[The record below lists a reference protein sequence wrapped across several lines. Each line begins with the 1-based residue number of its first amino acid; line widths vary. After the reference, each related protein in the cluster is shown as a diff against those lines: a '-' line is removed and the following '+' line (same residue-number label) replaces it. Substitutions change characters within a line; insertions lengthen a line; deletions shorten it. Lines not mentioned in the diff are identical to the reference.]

1 MLIALGFG
9 ALFWWVE
16 LLFSILAQVTAKPG
30 ETIADVLRRP
40 EHRGEVQEISRLSMT
55 VAIIGVVS
63 VLGLILLFI
72 YRRRKFEK
80 EREALAR
87 ERETATPKIS
97 AWEEAGRR
105 LRVSREDDEEDL
117 DSGGSSPES
126 LRGRAGG
133 VEGIGGSESAREEAD
148 FGGDAGS
155 QRGTPPVAGSGKFR
169 QRSVEG
175 AAGQFGDGAQRP
187 VVLVTG
193 GAKRVGR
200 AIVRE
205 FARNGFDVWF
215 TYNASEHDARDV
227 SREVSA
233 LGRKVTSFRVD
244 FGETG
249 EVEEIAR
256 QLAQTLPRLDVLVH
270 NAAVYEATAL
280 EEFDSE
286 LAAKHFRVN
295 ALAPLVLTAHLRKL
309 LSESPFEGGGSV
321 VAMLDIHAM
330 GKPRRNFAA
339 YTMSKAAL
347 HEMVLN
353 LAKDLAPS
361 VRVNGVAPG
370 VVAWEEPGQDVNTNG
385 PGFDAESSG
394 GASLGSGKKPS
405 DEQGRYLRRIPLGRF
420 GEPEDA
426 AKAVY
431 WLATQATYVT
441 GQVVRVDG
449 GRWLT

>member
-80 EREALAR
+80 EREVLAR

-133 VEGIGGSESAREEAD
+133 VEGIGGGEDVGKDASEL
-148 FGGDAGS
+148 GG
-155 QRGTPPVAGSGKFR
+155 GTPAVAGSGKFR

-175 AAGQFGDGAQRP
+175 ASGQFGDGAQRP

-370 VVAWEEPGQDVNTNG
+370 VVAWEEPEIDTNG
-385 PGFDAESSG
+385 PGFDAEGSG
-394 GASLGSGKKPS
+394 GASKKPS
-405 DEQGRYLRRIPLGRF
+405 DEQRRYLRRIPLGRF

>member
-1 MLIALGFG
+1 MLAQISADQPQSAIDTLSEAKKRAVAQQVSQYTLFVALIGLVTIIALI
-9 ALFWWVE
+9 LFV
-16 LLFSILAQVTAKPG
+16 
-30 ETIADVLRRP
+30 
-40 EHRGEVQEISRLSMT
+40 MT
-55 VAIIGVVS
+55 
-63 VLGLILLFI
+63 
-72 YRRRKFEK
+72 RRRKLE
-80 EREALAR
+80 R
-87 ERETATPKIS
+87 EREEAAKNKGDSAPPVS

-105 LRVSREDDEEDL
+105 MQVPRELDEVRELPDEDD
-117 DSGGSSPES
+117 SSPES

-133 VEGIGGSESAREEAD
+133 PGGVGGIGGVSGKPESEQERDPLRRTPPASGSGRAKRRDAESAVPLPASD
-148 FGGDAGS
+148 QG
-155 QRGTPPVAGSGKFR
+155 
-169 QRSVEG
+169 
-175 AAGQFGDGAQRP
+175 QRP
-187 VVLVTG
+187 VALITG

-205 FARNGFDVWF
+205 FARNGFDIWF
-215 TYNASEHDARDV
+215 TYNTSEEDAREV

-244 FGETG
+244 FSETG
-249 EVEEIAR
+249 EVEEIAK

-270 NAAVYEATAL
+270 NAAAYQATPID
-280 EEFDSE
+280 EFDTE
-286 LAAKHFRVN
+286 AAAKQLRVN

-309 LSESPFEGGGSV
+309 LSDSPFNGGGSII
-321 VAMLDIHAM
+321 AMLDIHAM
-330 GKPRRNFAA
+330 GKPRRNYSA

-353 LAKDLAPS
+353 LAKDLGPF

-370 VVAWEEPGQDVNTNG
+370 VVAWEEPGKDINTNG

-441 GQVVRVDG
+441 GQVIRVDG
-449 GRWLT
+449 GRWLA

>member
-1 MLIALGFG
+1 MHWIVA
-9 ALFWWVE
+9 
-16 LLFSILAQVTAKPG
+16 ILAFLDVDQPQSAIDKLGEADKKVVAQQVSQYTM
-30 ETIADVLRRP
+30 L
-40 EHRGEVQEISRLSMT
+40 
-55 VAIIGVVS
+55 VALI
-63 VLGLILLFI
+63 GLISLVALVLFVI
-72 YRRRKFEK
+72 TRRRTLER
-80 EREALAR
+80 EREAAAR
-87 ERETATPKIS
+87 QKSSSEPPIS

-105 LRVSREDDEEDL
+105 MQVPRELDEVREAGDGE
-117 DSGGSSPES
+117 GGASPES
-126 LRGRAGG
+126 LRGKAGG
-133 VEGIGGSESAREEAD
+133 LGGSAGVGGGRNDGSKERGPERGMSAVPSGE
-148 FGGDAGS
+148 GGS
-155 QRGTPPVAGSGKFR
+155 
-169 QRSVEG
+169 
-175 AAGQFGDGAQRP
+175 RP

-215 TYNASEHDARDV
+215 TYNTSEDDAREV

-244 FGETG
+244 FGETA
-249 EVEEIAR
+249 EVEEIAK

-270 NAAVYEATAL
+270 NAAAYEPTPL
-280 EEFDSE
+280 DEFDSD
-286 LAAKHFRVN
+286 AAARHLRVN
-295 ALAPLVLTAHLRKL
+295 ALAPLVLTAHLRRL
-309 LSESPFEGGGSV
+309 LSESPFDGGGSV

-330 GKPRRNFAA
+330 GKPRRNYAA

-370 VVAWEEPGQDVNTNG
+370 VVSWEEPEINTDG
-385 PGFDAESSG
+385 PGFDAEGSG
-394 GASLGSGKKPS
+394 GASTGPGGKKPS
-405 DEQGRYLRRIPLGRF
+405 DEQRRYLRRIPLGRF

-441 GQVVRVDG
+441 GQVIRVDG